1 MYIFL
6 KVYTMQH
13 DIKFSNI
20 HRSVSR
26 KSILFICLFIYL
38 YVKTYIIYYSIM
50 TNHETC

>member
-26 KSILFICLFIYL
+26 KSIYLSIYL
-38 YVKTYIIYYSIM
+38 PLCKNIHYLLQHYDKT
-50 TNHETC
+50 